1 MIVTNEK
8 CRSVIRG
15 GDHFDHSCVCHPYFF
30 FAFSFSL
37 GSLTYKNSL
46 NTKLMSGFKR
56 YKGKYNKKCE
66 KN

>member
-1 MIVTNEK
+1 MKNAEAKLEVVIILTIHVYVTH
-8 CRSVIRG
+8 I
-15 GDHFDHSCVCHPYFF
+15 FF

-37 GSLTYKNSL
+37 GSLTDKNSL